1 MVLAPADNLDIRP
14 PHFGRERMPRSAD
27 TGAATQTPNDD
38 ACSVS
43 CWQLPSLASRQMHRH
58 RALSSAFTVPS
69 HTSQLFADGQRLSRW
84 LVTTSFVFDLF
95 PFPMFASLTKVGEHR
110 HPSHTLRGA
119 GSRPTEALKRRR
131 TPPSAVSHGLKT
143 HKHKHT
149 HKRRLS
155 PLQNDLL
162 AASVSGPRLLRRR
175 NGAADETSLETFS
188 QVPLDWSHLPDVVVI
203 CQLEDPP
210 TLRPHHSA
218 GGVDFCF
225 LLRDHSS
232 LADLAGGPKSSNDE
246 GTRSILQRPGP
257 CDCDAGNDVN
267 NRRRPKGRRR
277 PRSGGG
283 VRSGGV
289 LNHEMLRET
298 NMAGTHQYV
307 RAFGRGVSCQVPAV
321 WEAANVKVNQPWTGC
336 AWLDASSLRWSDA
349 SSSLSYSIILPQ
361 SSAGGNITFRLAW
374 WAGGL
379 DAPRHDASCVA
390 WPIQQPICTTQRS
403 THLLPPS

>member
-1 MVLAPADNLDIRP
+1 MTLDI
-14 PHFGRERMPRSAD
+14 PR
-27 TGAATQTPNDD
+27 TI
-38 ACSVS
+38 
-43 CWQLPSLASRQMHRH
+43 
-58 RALSSAFTVPS
+58 
-69 HTSQLFADGQRLSRW
+69 
-84 LVTTSFVFDLF
+84 TTWD
-95 PFPMFASLTKVGEHR
+95 KGYYR
-110 HPSHTLRGA
+110 TLQ
-119 GSRPTEALKRRR
+119 P
-131 TPPSAVSHGLKT
+131 T

-149 HKRRLS
+149 HERRLS
-155 PLQNDLL
+155 PLQNDHLL

-175 NGAADETSLETFS
+175 NGAADETSCLQASPEAGRPVTQKPQSPPGHPILRQGLLQGDIPAPIIS
-188 QVPLDWSHLPDVVVI
+188 QRCFHESLHSDPDVAVI

-210 TLRPHHSA
+210 TLPPHHSA

-246 GTRSILQRPGP
+246 GTRSILQRPVP

-267 NRRRPKGRRR
+267 RRRPMGRRR

-283 VRSGGV
+283 GRPGGV

-349 SSSLSYSIILPQ
+349 NSSLSYSIILPQ
-361 SSAGGNITFRLAW
+361 SSVGGQ
-374 WAGGL
+374 
-379 DAPRHDASCVA
+379 HYV
-390 WPIQQPICTTQRS
+390 
-403 THLLPPS
+403 